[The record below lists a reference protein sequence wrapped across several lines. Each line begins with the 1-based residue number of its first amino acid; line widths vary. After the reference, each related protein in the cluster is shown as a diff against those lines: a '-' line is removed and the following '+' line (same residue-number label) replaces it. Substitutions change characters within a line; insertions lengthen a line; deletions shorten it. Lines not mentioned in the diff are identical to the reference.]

1 MDLRHIRPVVLAGGS
16 GTRLW
21 PISRSFFP
29 KQFAALAG
37 ERSLFE
43 QTLQRLAALGLAD
56 PIVVGNEE
64 HRFILAEQ
72 LRSAGVE
79 QPVILLEPEGR
90 NTAGAIALAAHA
102 AITKDSGTMLFVLP
116 SDHWIGNADEL
127 AHALRVAKATAE
139 TGRIVAFGIKPRS
152 PHTGYGYIRAGLA
165 IAGIEGACSIET
177 FREKPD
183 AATAAKWIA
192 EGGWLW
198 NSGMFFLRAQDA
210 LDEIARSAPEIAT
223 HAEAAF
229 KGAEHDGDFVRPEK
243 SAFLAIPSFPFD
255 VAVMEQTPRGAVVS
269 VALDWTDLGDWDAI
283 QSVLPVDNS
292 GNTLVGDVMALD
304 TKNTILRSDG
314 PFVAAIG
321 IENAVVVATDDAV
334 LVAARDVS
342 QDVKEIVA
350 RLKRDGRSEASI
362 HTSEHRPWGRY
373 RSLAHNDRFRVKEI
387 VVRPGGRLS
396 LQLHRHRAEHWVVVS
411 GVALVTLGSEEK
423 MVHETESIHVPV
435 GTPHRLANPG
445 KIPLRLIEVQTGSYL
460 GEDDIV
466 RIEDNYGRK

>member
-1 MDLRHIRPVVLAGGS
+1 MAHPEIRPVVLAGGS

-21 PISRSFFP
+21 PISRSLFP

-72 LRSAGVE
+72 LRKAGVE
-79 QPVILLEPEGR
+79 HPVILLEPEGR
-90 NTAGAIALAAHA
+90 NTAGAIALAACA
-102 AITKDSGTMLFVLP
+102 ASAKNAEAVLFVLP
-116 SDHWIGNADEL
+116 SDHWIGDIDEL
-127 AHALRVAKATAE
+127 ARALSVALAAAKA
-139 TGRIVAFGIKPRS
+139 GRVVVFGIEPQS
-152 PHTGYGYIRAGLA
+152 PHTGYGYIRAGAA
-165 IAGIEGACSIET
+165 IADVDGARSVET

-183 AATAAKWIA
+183 AATAAAWVA

-198 NSGMFFLRAQDA
+198 NSGMFLVRAQDA
-210 LDEIARSAPEIAT
+210 LDEIAGSAPEIAVR
-223 HAEAAF
+223 AEAAF
-229 KGAEHDGDFVRPEK
+229 KAAEHDGDFVRPEK
-243 SAFLAIPSFPFD
+243 SAFLSMPSLPFD
-255 VAVMEQTPRGAVVS
+255 IAVMEKTSRGAVVP

-283 QSVLPVDNS
+283 QSVLPVDNA
-292 GNTLVGDVMALD
+292 GNTLVGDVFALD
-304 TKNTILRSDG
+304 SKNSILRSDG

-321 IENAVVVATDDAV
+321 IDNAVVIATDDAV
-334 LVAARDVS
+334 LVTSRGSS
-342 QDVKEIVA
+342 QDVKEVVA
-350 RLKRDGRSEASI
+350 RLKREGRSEASV
-362 HTSEHRPWGRY
+362 HTSEHRPWGSY
-373 RSLAHNDRFRVKEI
+373 RSLAHNERFRVKEI
-387 VVRPGGRLS
+387 VVRPGGQLS

-411 GVALVTLGSEEK
+411 GVALVTLGSEER

-466 RIEDNYGRK
+466 RIEDRYGRR

>member
-1 MDLRHIRPVVLAGGS
+1 M
-16 GTRLW
+16 
-21 PISRSFFP
+21 
-29 KQFAALAG
+29 
-37 ERSLFE
+37 
-43 QTLQRLAALGLAD
+43 
-56 PIVVGNEE
+56 
-64 HRFILAEQ
+64 
-72 LRSAGVE
+72 
-79 QPVILLEPEGR
+79 
-90 NTAGAIALAAHA
+90 
-102 AITKDSGTMLFVLP
+102 
-116 SDHWIGNADEL
+116 
-127 AHALRVAKATAE
+127 
-139 TGRIVAFGIKPRS
+139 
-152 PHTGYGYIRAGLA
+152 
-165 IAGIEGACSIET
+165 

-183 AATAAKWIA
+183 VATAAKWIA

-198 NSGMFFLRAQDA
+198 NSGMFVLRARDA
-210 LDEIARSAPEIAT
+210 LDEISASAPEIAM

-229 KGAEHDGDFVRPEK
+229 KAADQDGDFVRPEK
-243 SAFLAIPSFPFD
+243 SAFLAMPSLPFD
-255 VAVMEQTPRGAVVS
+255 VAVMEKTSRGAVVP

-283 QSVLPVDNS
+283 QSVLPVDIA
-292 GNTLVGDVMALD
+292 GNTLVGDVVALD

-334 LVAARDVS
+334 LVTARDAS

-350 RLKRDGRSEASI
+350 RLRREGRSEASV
-362 HTSEHRPWGRY
+362 HTSEHRPWGSY

-387 VVRPGGRLS
+387 VVRPGAQLS

-466 RIEDNYGRK
+466 RIEDSYGRR

>member
-1 MDLRHIRPVVLAGGS
+1 MDFRHIRPVVLAGGS

-21 PISRSFFP
+21 PVSRSLFP

-43 QTLQRLAALGLAD
+43 QTLLRLSALGLSD

-90 NTAGAIALAAHA
+90 NTAGAIALAAHTA
-102 AITKDSGTMLFVLP
+102 VAKDIDARLFVLP
-116 SDHWIGNADEL
+116 SDHWIGNVDEL
-127 AHALRVAKATAE
+127 SRALAVARNAADAH
-139 TGRIVAFGIKPRS
+139 RIVAFGIEPKS
-152 PHTGYGYIRAGLA
+152 PHTGYGYIRAGA
-165 IAGIEGACSIET
+165 AAANVEGARSIET

-183 AATAAKWIA
+183 AATADKLIA

-210 LDEIARSAPEIAT
+210 LDEIARSAPEIA
-223 HAEAAF
+223 ARARAAF
-229 KGAEHDGDFVRPEK
+229 EGAEHDGDFVRPEK
-243 SAFLAIPSFPFD
+243 SAFLAMPSLPFD
-255 VAVMEQTPRGAVVS
+255 VAVMEKTTRGAVVPA
-269 VALDWTDLGDWDAI
+269 ALDWTDLGDWDAI
-283 QSVLPVDNS
+283 QSVLPVDNA
-292 GNTLVGDVMALD
+292 GNTLVGDVVALD

-314 PFVAAIG
+314 PFVATIG
-321 IENAVVVATDDAV
+321 IENAVVIATDDAV
-334 LVAARDVS
+334 LVAARDAS

-350 RLKRDGRSEASI
+350 RLKREGRPEASI
-362 HTSEHRPWGRY
+362 HTSDHRPWGNY
-373 RSLAHNDRFRVKEI
+373 KSLAHNERFRVKEI
-387 VVRPGGRLS
+387 VVRPGARLS
-396 LQLHRHRAEHWVVVS
+396 LQVHRHRSEHWVVVS
-411 GVALVTLGSEEK
+411 GVALVTLGDKEIL
-423 MVHETESIHVPV
+423 VHETDSIHVPV

>member
-21 PISRSFFP
+21 PISRALFP

-43 QTLQRLAALGLAD
+43 QTLARLSALGLSD

-72 LRSAGVE
+72 LRTAGVSR
-79 QPVILLEPEGR
+79 PVILLEPEGR
-90 NTAGAIALAAHA
+90 NTAGAIAIAAHA
-102 AITKDSGTMLFVLP
+102 AVAQDSAAALFVLP
-116 SDHWIGNADEL
+116 SDHWIGNDDEL
-127 AHALRVAKATAE
+127 ARALRVADAAAKA
-139 TGRIVAFGIKPRS
+139 GRIVVFGIEPRS
-152 PHTGYGYIRAGLA
+152 AHTGYGYIHAGVE
-165 IAGIEGACSIET
+165 IAGVEGARSVGT

-183 AATAAKWIA
+183 ATTAEKWIA

-210 LDEIARSAPEIAT
+210 LDEIAGNAPEISAR
-223 HAEAAF
+223 ASAAF
-229 KGAEHDGDFVRPEK
+229 AAAERDGDFVRPEK
-243 SAFLAIPSFPFD
+243 SAFLSMPSLSFD
-255 VAVMEQTPRGAVVS
+255 VAVMERTGRGAVVP
-269 VALDWTDLGDWDAI
+269 VALEWTDLGDWDAI
-283 QSVLPVDNS
+283 QSVLPVDKA
-292 GNTLVGDVMALD
+292 GNTLVGDVVALE

-334 LVAARDVS
+334 LVTARDCS

-350 RLKRDGRSEASI
+350 WLKREGRSEASI
-362 HTSEHRPWGRY
+362 HTSDHRPWGRY
-373 RSLAHNDRFRVKEI
+373 RSLADSERFRVKEI
-387 VVRPGGRLS
+387 EVRPGARLS
-396 LQLHRHRAEHWVVVS
+396 LQVHRHRSEHWVVVS
-411 GVALVTLGSEEK
+411 GVALVTLGNEEK
-423 MVHETESIHVPV
+423 TVHETESIYVPV

-466 RIEDNYGRK
+466 RIEDNYGRR

>member
-1 MDLRHIRPVVLAGGS
+1 MDLRHIRPVLLAGGS

-21 PISRSFFP
+21 PISRSLFP
-29 KQFAALAG
+29 KQFASLAG
-37 ERSLFE
+37 EQSLFE
-43 QTLQRLAALGLAD
+43 QTLARLAALGLSD
-56 PIVVGNEE
+56 PIVVGNEK

-72 LRSAGVE
+72 LRKAGVE
-79 QPVILLEPEGR
+79 RPVILLEPEGR
-90 NTAGAIALAAHA
+90 NTAGAIALAACA
-102 AITKDSGTMLFVLP
+102 ANATDADATLFVLP
-116 SDHWIGNADEL
+116 SDHWIGNIDEL
-127 AHALRVAKATAE
+127 ARALGVARAAAKA
-139 TGRIVAFGIKPRS
+139 GRIVAFGIEPQS
-152 PHTGYGYIRAGLA
+152 PHTGYGYIRSGAA
-165 IAGIEGACSIET
+165 IAGVEGARAVET

-210 LDEIARSAPEIAT
+210 LDEIGSSAPEIAMR
-223 HAEAAF
+223 AAAAF
-229 KGAEHDGDFVRPEK
+229 KGAALDGDFVRPEK
-243 SAFLAIPSFPFD
+243 SAFLAMPSLPFD
-255 VAVMEQTPRGAVVS
+255 VAVMEKTSRGAVVP

-283 QSVLPVDNS
+283 QSVLPVDNA
-292 GNTLVGDVMALD
+292 GNTLVGDVVALD
-304 TKNTILRSDG
+304 TKNTILRTDG
-314 PFVAAIG
+314 PFLAAIG
-321 IENAVVVATDDAV
+321 IENVVVVATDDAV
-334 LVAARDVS
+334 LVTSRDAS

-350 RLKRDGRSEASI
+350 RLKREGRSEASI
-362 HTSEHRPWGRY
+362 HTSEHRPWGSY

-387 VVRPGGRLS
+387 VVRPGAQLS

-466 RIEDNYGRK
+466 RIEDRYGRK

>member
-21 PISRSFFP
+21 PVSRALFP

-56 PIVVGNEE
+56 PIIVGNEE

-72 LRSAGVE
+72 LRNAGIE
-79 QPVILLEPEGR
+79 KPVILLEPEGR
-90 NTAGAIALAAHA
+90 NTAGAIALAALA
-102 AITKDSGTMLFVLP
+102 ATAKDSDAVLFVLP
-116 SDHWIGNADEL
+116 SDHWVGNADEL
-127 AHALRVAKATAE
+127 ARAIKVATAAAKS
-139 TGRIVAFGIKPRS
+139 GKIVAFGIEPTS
-152 PHTGYGYIRAGLA
+152 PHTGYGYIRAGSTVP
-165 IAGIEGACSIET
+165 GVEGARLIET
-177 FREKPD
+177 FHEKPD
-183 AATAAKWIA
+183 AATAQKWIV

-210 LDEIARSAPEIAT
+210 LDEIGRSAPEISK
-223 HAEAAF
+223 HAGAAF
-229 KGAEHDGDFVRPEK
+229 KSAELDGDFVRPEK
-243 SAFLAIPSFPFD
+243 SAFLSMPSQPFD
-255 VAVMEQTPRGAVVS
+255 VAVMEKTSRGAVVP

-283 QSVLPVDNS
+283 QNVLPVDNA
-292 GNTLVGDVMALD
+292 GNTLVGDVVALD
-304 TKNTILRSDG
+304 TRGTILRSDG

-321 IENAVVVATDDAV
+321 IENAVIIATDDAV
-334 LVAARDVS
+334 LVASREAT

-350 RLKRDGRSEASI
+350 RLKREGRPEASI
-362 HTSEHRPWGRY
+362 HTSDHRPWGSY
-373 RSLAHNDRFRVKEI
+373 RSLADNERFRVKEI
-387 VVRPGGRLS
+387 VVRPGAQLS
-396 LQLHRHRAEHWVVVS
+396 LQVHRHRSEHWVVVS

-435 GTPHRLANPG
+435 GTQHRLANPG

-466 RIEDNYGRK
+466 RIEDNYGRR

>member
-1 MDLRHIRPVVLAGGS
+1 MPHPEIRPVVLAGGS

-21 PISRSFFP
+21 PVSRSLFP

-43 QTLQRLAALGLAD
+43 QTLQRLAALGLAE

-90 NTAGAIALAAHA
+90 NTAGAIALAAHTA
-102 AITKDSGTMLFVLP
+102 VAKDADARLFVLP
-116 SDHWIGNADEL
+116 SDHWIGNVDEL
-127 AHALRVAKATAE
+127 ARALAVARNAADARRV
-139 TGRIVAFGIKPRS
+139 VAFGIEPKS
-152 PHTGYGYIRAGLA
+152 PHTGYGYIRAGSA
-165 IAGIEGACSIET
+165 VANVEGARTIET

-183 AATAAKWIA
+183 AATAEKLIA

-210 LDEIARSAPEIAT
+210 LDEISVSAPEIAMRAKT
-223 HAEAAF
+223 AF
-229 KGAEHDGDFVRPEK
+229 EGAGHDGDFVRPEK
-243 SAFLAIPSFPFD
+243 SAFLAMASLPFD
-255 VAVMEQTPRGAVVS
+255 VAVMEKTSRGAVVP

-283 QSVLPVDNS
+283 QSVLPVDNA
-292 GNTLVGDVMALD
+292 GNTLVGDVVALD
-304 TKNTILRSDG
+304 TTNTILRSDG
-314 PFVAAIG
+314 PFVATIG
-321 IENAVVVATDDAV
+321 IENAVVIATDDAV
-334 LVAARDVS
+334 LVAARDAA

-350 RLKRDGRSEASI
+350 RLKREGRSEASI
-362 HTSEHRPWGRY
+362 HTSDHRPWGNY
-373 RSLAHNDRFRVKEI
+373 KSLAHNERFRVKEI
-387 VVRPGGRLS
+387 VVRPGARLS
-396 LQLHRHRAEHWVVVS
+396 LQIHRHRSEHWVVVS
-411 GVALVTLGSEEK
+411 GAALVTLGDKEIL
-423 MVHETESIHVPV
+423 VHETESIHVPV

-466 RIEDNYGRK
+466 RIEDSYGRK